1 MITREQMQP
10 NLNRLVHV
18 VTDFGQEFEARFL
31 LGPKNFEGW
40 YIPSINKIMTQKQLR
55 VKSFKNDRDNW
66 TGYLPRKELDFIFS
80 RRKTMDHADFL
91 YEKNRYDMGLDYKE
105 LD

>member
-10 NLNRLVHV
+10 NLNKLVIIS
-18 VTDFGQEFEARFL
+18 TDFGQKFEARFL
-31 LGPKNFEGW
+31 LGPKSYEGW
-40 YIPSINKIMTQKQLR
+40 YIHSINKIMTQKQLR

-66 TGYLPRKELDFIFS
+66 TAYLPRKELDFIFS
-80 RRKTMDHADFL
+80 RRKIMDHADFI
-91 YEKNRYDMGLDYKE
+91 YEKNRYEMGLDYKE